1 MAAPRTNI
9 PRPGRALIA
18 LLVIIVGFAG
28 LIMLQPRKAP
38 HLALDLAGGTTVTL
52 TAVTQNGKAAQP
64 SQMAQAISIMR
75 ARVNGLGVS
84 EAEVTKQGTNVI
96 VVQVP
101 GREGQQ
107 RVVKLIGTTAQLQFR
122 QVFAADKGQ
131 PSAPAPAPTTSGTAP
146 PSGSPSASP
155 SGTATSSA
163 QPSSSPRQRALSDS
177 LTAGRGHAAPSPT
190 PGGSSSAPASSPPSA
205 PPATA
210 PPPGPTSATPPSQVV
225 TLFQKTD
232 CSGPRKQVPGADDP
246 RQQWVVAC
254 DQNGTAKYL
263 LGRVRVQGQQVS
275 GATAVPPD
283 TQQGQSSWVVNLKFK
298 SQGAQ
303 QFADVTTE
311 AYRAQAGSP
320 QRQVAIILDGLVVSA
335 PSIDNGPI
343 TGGNAQIF
351 GPPQSF
357 TQQYATDLANVL
369 KYGAL
374 PLKFRQSAIE
384 TVSPTLGKDQLNAG
398 LLAGAIGMI
407 LVILYCLLYYRGL
420 GLVAIFSLLVA
431 AGLTYESVVL
441 LGAFIDF
448 RLSLAGIAGLIVAIG
463 ITADS
468 FIVYF
473 ERLRDE
479 VREGRSLRSA
489 TERGWQRA
497 RRTILVAD
505 AVSFLAAAVLYIVSI
520 GNVKGFAFTL
530 GLTTLIDVVVVFLF
544 SKPMISWLVRF
555 KFFSRGH
562 PLSGLDPR
570 RLGMKR
576 PAQQS
581 SGAAAPKEA

>member
-1 MAAPRTNI
+1 
-9 PRPGRALIA
+9 
-18 LLVIIVGFAG
+18 LLAIIVGFAG
-28 LIMLQPRKAP
+28 LTMLQDRKTPR
-38 HLALDLAGGTTVTL
+38 LALDLAGGTTVTL
-52 TAVTQNGKAAQP
+52 TAVTQNGKAAKQA
-64 SQMAQAISIMR
+64 QMAQAITIMR

-96 VVQVP
+96 EVQVP

-107 RVVKLIGTTAQLQFR
+107 RVVKQIGTTAQLQFR
-122 QVFAADKGQ
+122 QVFAADQGK
-131 PSAPAPAPTTSGTAP
+131 PSAPAPTPKTSPSGTGK
-146 PSGSPSASP
+146 PSGKASGKASAPSSSPSAS
-155 SGTATSSA
+155 
-163 QPSSSPRQRALSDS
+163 SSPRKRALSQA
-177 LTAGRGHAAPSPT
+177 LTAPSPT
-190 PGGSSSAPASSPPSA
+190 PKPSGSSAPPSSA
-205 PPATA
+205 PPTA
-210 PPPGPTSATPPSQVV
+210 PPTSAPTPPGPTPAQPPAQIVA
-225 TLFQKTD
+225 LFQKTN
-232 CSGPRKQVPGADDP
+232 CSGQSKQVLGSDNPQ
-246 RQQWVVAC
+246 QQWVVAC
-254 DQNGTAKYL
+254 DQDGKAKYI

-283 TQQGQSSWVVNLKFK
+283 TQQGQSSWIVNLKFK
-298 SQGAQ
+298 SQGGQ
-303 QFADVTTE
+303 QFYEVTSD
-311 AYRAQAGSP
+311 AYKAQAGSP

-343 TGGNAQIF
+343 SGGSAQIY

-357 TQQYATDLANVL
+357 TQQYATDLSNVL

-374 PLKFRQSAIE
+374 PLKFQQSAIE
-384 TVSPTLGKDQLNAG
+384 TVSPTLGRDQLDAG
-398 LLAGAIGMI
+398 LLAGAIGML
-407 LVILYCLLYYRGL
+407 LVVLYCLLYYRGL
-420 GLVAIFSLLVA
+420 GLVAIFSLVVA
-431 AGLTYESVVL
+431 AILTYLSVVL
-441 LGAFIDF
+441 LGSFIEF

-530 GLTTLIDVVVVFLF
+530 GLTTIIDVVVVFLF
-544 SKPMISWLVRF
+544 SKPMVSWLVRF
-555 KFFSRGH
+555 RFFNRGH

-570 RLGMKR
+570 RLGMK
-576 PAQQS
+576 QS
-581 SGAAAPKEA
+581 ARQASGATTPKEA

>member
-1 MAAPRTNI
+1 VAAPRTNI
-9 PRPGRALIA
+9 PRPGRALLVLLA
-18 LLVIIVGFAG
+18 LIVGFSG
-28 LIMLQPRKAP
+28 LIMLQARKTPR
-38 HLALDLAGGTTVTL
+38 LALDLAGGTTVTL
-52 TAVTQNGKAAQP
+52 TAVTQNGRAAKQD
-64 SQMAQAISIMR
+64 QMAQAIAIMR

-107 RVVKLIGTTAQLQFR
+107 RVVKQIGTTAQLQFR
-122 QVFAADKGQ
+122 QVFAVDQGR
-131 PSAPAPAPTTSGTAP
+131 PSAPAPTPTATGKTPAPTSSPTGTAK
-146 PSGSPSASP
+146 PSGKPSAKSSAKSSPS
-155 SGTATSSA
+155 TSSA
-163 QPSSSPRQRALSDS
+163 PRNRALSQA
-177 LTAGRGHAAPSPT
+177 LTAPTPTPT
-190 PGGSSSAPASSPPSA
+190 PGGSS

-210 PPPGPTSATPPSQVV
+210 PPPATPPGPAPAQPPAQIA

-232 CSGPRKQVPGADDP
+232 CSGQRKQVPGADNP
-246 RQQWVVAC
+246 QQQWVVAC
-254 DQNGTAKYL
+254 DQDGQAKYV
-263 LGRVRVQGQQVS
+263 LGPVRVQGQQVS

-283 TQQGQSSWVVNLKFK
+283 TQQGQSSWIVNLKFK
-298 SQGAQ
+298 SQGGQ
-303 QFADVTTE
+303 QFYEVTTE
-311 AYRAQAGSP
+311 AYRAQQGSP

-343 TGGNAQIF
+343 SGGSAQIY

-374 PLKFRQSAIE
+374 PLKFQQSAIE

-420 GLVAIFSLLVA
+420 GLVAIFSLVVA
-431 AGLTYESVVL
+431 ALLTYLSVVL
-441 LGAFIDF
+441 LGAFIEF

-468 FIVYF
+468 FIIYF

-489 TERGWQRA
+489 VERGWQRA

-505 AVSFLAAAVLYIVSI
+505 AVSFLGAAVLYIVSI

-530 GLTTLIDVVVVFLF
+530 GLTTVIDVVVVFLF
-544 SKPMISWLVRF
+544 SKPTVSWLVRF
-555 KFFSRGH
+555 KFFNGGH
-562 PLSGLDPR
+562 PLSGLDPN
-570 RLGMKR
+570 RLGMK
-576 PAQQS
+576 QS
-581 SGAAAPKEA
+581 ARQAAGVTTPKEA

>member
-1 MAAPRTNI
+1 MLA
-9 PRPGRALIA
+9 
-18 LLVIIVGFAG
+18 IIVGFTG
-28 LIMLQPRKAP
+28 LIMLQDRKSPR
-38 HLALDLAGGTTVTL
+38 LALDLAGGTTVTL
-52 TAVTQNGKAAQP
+52 TAVTQNGKAAKT
-64 SQMAQAISIMR
+64 SQMAQAITIMR

-107 RVVKLIGTTAQLQFR
+107 RVVKQIGTTAQLQFR
-122 QVFAADKGQ
+122 QVFAADQGK
-131 PSAPAPAPTTSGTAP
+131 PSAPPPTPTTS
-146 PSGSPSASP
+146 PSGTGKPSGKPSGTSAPSSSPSAS
-155 SGTATSSA
+155 TSSA
-163 QPSSSPRQRALSDS
+163 PRSRALSEA
-177 LTAGRGHAAPSPT
+177 LTAPSPT
-190 PGGSSSAPASSPPSA
+190 PKPPGSSA
-205 PPATA
+205 PPASAPPTA
-210 PPPGPTSATPPSQVV
+210 PPTSAPTPGPAAAQPPPQVIA
-225 TLFQKTD
+225 LFQKTN
-232 CSGPRKQVPGADDP
+232 CTGQNRQVQGADDP
-246 RQQWVVAC
+246 QRQWVVAC
-254 DQNGTAKYL
+254 DQDGKAKYI
-263 LGRVRVQGQQVS
+263 LGPVRVQGQQVS

-283 TQQGQSSWVVNLKFK
+283 TQQGQSSWIVNLKFK

-303 QFADVTTE
+303 QFYEVTSQ

-320 QRQVAIILDGLVVSA
+320 QRQVAIILDGMVVSA

-343 TGGNAQIF
+343 SGGSAQIY
-351 GPPQSF
+351 GPPESF
-357 TQQYATDLANVL
+357 TQQYATDLSNVL

-374 PLKFRQSAIE
+374 PLKFQQSAIE
-384 TVSPTLGKDQLNAG
+384 TVSPTLGRDQLDAG
-398 LLAGAIGMI
+398 LLAGAIGML
-407 LVILYCLLYYRGL
+407 LVILYSLLYYRGL
-420 GLVAIFSLLVA
+420 GLVAIFSLVVA
-431 AGLTYESVVL
+431 AALTYLSVVL
-441 LGAFIDF
+441 LGAFIEF

-530 GLTTLIDVVVVFLF
+530 GLTTIIDVVVVFLF
-544 SKPMISWLVRF
+544 SKPMVSWLVRF
-555 KFFSRGH
+555 GFFSRGH

-570 RLGMKR
+570 RLGMK
-576 PAQQS
+576 S
-581 SGAAAPKEA
+581 SVRQAPGATTPKEA

>member
-1 MAAPRTNI
+1 VLL
-9 PRPGRALIA
+9 AL
-18 LLVIIVGFAG
+18 IVGFTG
-28 LIMLQPRKAP
+28 LIMLQDRKTPR
-38 HLALDLAGGTTVTL
+38 LALDLAGGTTVTL
-52 TAVTQNGKAAQP
+52 TAVTDNGKAAKT
-64 SQMAQAISIMR
+64 SQMAQALSIMR

-107 RVVKLIGTTAQLQFR
+107 RVVKQIGTTAQLQFR
-122 QVFAADKGQ
+122 QVFAADQGK
-131 PSAPAPAPTTSGTAP
+131 PSAPAPTPTTSPGGTGK
-146 PSGSPSASP
+146 PSGKPSGKAPGTSAPSSSPSTGA
-155 SGTATSSA
+155 
-163 QPSSSPRQRALSDS
+163 SPRQRALSQA
-177 LTAGRGHAAPSPT
+177 LTAPAPT
-190 PGGSSSAPASSPPSA
+190 PKQSGSSAPPTSA
-205 PPATA
+205 PPTAPATA
-210 PPPGPTSATPPSQVV
+210 PPAAPTPGPTAAQPPAQVV
-225 TLFQKTD
+225 TLFQKTS
-232 CSGPRKQVPGADDP
+232 CAGQNKQVRGSDNPQ
-246 RQQWVVAC
+246 QQWVVAC
-254 DQNGTAKYL
+254 DQDGQAKYI
-263 LGRVRVQGQQVS
+263 LGPVRVQGQQVS

-283 TQQGQSSWVVNLKFK
+283 TQQGQSSWIVNLKFK

-303 QFADVTTE
+303 QFFEVTSE
-311 AYRAQAGSP
+311 AYRAQAGTP

-343 TGGNAQIF
+343 SGGSAQIY

-357 TQQYATDLANVL
+357 TQQYATDLSNVL

-374 PLKFRQSAIE
+374 PLKFQQSAIE
-384 TVSPTLGKDQLNAG
+384 TVSPTLGRDQLNAG

-420 GLVAIFSLLVA
+420 GLVAILSLVVA
-431 AGLTYESVVL
+431 AILTYQSVVL
-441 LGAFIDF
+441 LGTFLEF

-530 GLTTLIDVVVVFLF
+530 GLTTIIDIVVVFLF
-544 SKPMISWLVRF
+544 SKPMVSWLVRF
-555 KFFSRGH
+555 TFFSRGH

-570 RLGMKR
+570 RLGMK
-576 PAQQS
+576 QS
-581 SGAAAPKEA
+581 ARQASGTTTPKEA

>member
-9 PRPGRALIA
+9 PRPGRALLV
-18 LLVIIVGFAG
+18 LLAIIVGFSG
-28 LIMLQPRKAP
+28 LIMLQERKAP
-38 HLALDLAGGTTVTL
+38 RLALDLAGGTTVTL
-52 TAVTQNGKAAQP
+52 TAVTPDGKAAKP
-64 SQMAQAISIMR
+64 SQMTQAISIMR

-107 RVVKLIGTTAQLQFR
+107 RVVRQIGTTAQLQFR
-122 QVFAADKGQ
+122 QVFAVDQGR
-131 PSAPAPAPTTSGTAP
+131 PSAPATPSTAP
-146 PSGSPSASP
+146 NGTGTPSTKPSGKATGTSAPSTSP
-155 SGTATSSA
+155 TAA
-163 QPSSSPRQRALSDS
+163 ASSSPRSRALAEA
-177 LTAGRGHAAPSPT
+177 LTAPSPT
-190 PGGSSSAPASSPPSA
+190 PKPSGSSAPPSSAPPSA
-205 PPATA
+205 PPTA
-210 PPPGPTSATPPSQVV
+210 PPPGPTSAQPPAQIA
-225 TLFQKTD
+225 TLFQQTD
-232 CSGPRKQVPGADDP
+232 CSGQNKQVRGADNP
-246 RQQWVVAC
+246 QQQWVVAC
-254 DQNGTAKYL
+254 EQDGSAKYV
-263 LGRVRVQGQQVS
+263 LGPVRVQGEQVS
-275 GATAVPPD
+275 GATAVPPN
-283 TQQGQSSWVVNLKFK
+283 TQEGQSSWIVNLKFR
-298 SQGAQ
+298 SRGAQ
-303 QFADVTTE
+303 QFYEVTTE
-311 AYRAQAGSP
+311 ASRAQAGSP

-343 TGGNAQIF
+343 SGGSAQIY

-357 TQQYATDLANVL
+357 TQQYATDLSNVL

-374 PLKFRQSAIE
+374 PLKFQQSAIE
-384 TVSPTLGKDQLNAG
+384 TVSPTLGRDQLNAG
-398 LLAGAIGMI
+398 LLAGAIGMV

-420 GLVAIFSLLVA
+420 GLVAIFSLVVA
-431 AGLTYESVVL
+431 AALTYLSVVL
-441 LGAFIDF
+441 LGAFIEF

-530 GLTTLIDVVVVFLF
+530 GLTTIIDVIVVFLF
-544 SKPMISWLVRF
+544 SKPLVSLLVRF

-562 PLSGLDPR
+562 PMSGLDPR
-570 RLGMKR
+570 RLGMKQ
-576 PAQQS
+576 PARQA
-581 SGAAAPKEA
+581 SGATTPKEA